1 VSNSNNLGKELK
13 RLRKELA
20 ALGAKDKKF
29 HYIIGDPNEA
39 AEARL
44 ERLIADG
51 KIAKGDEY
59 QLIDIAWTPR
69 VLRGASYI
77 PEGTSADPYAE
88 PALPPMPVVNV
99 TKQMEE
105 EREQRWKEHVKK
117 IEKDGERYD
126 PNKPKYGDGIY

>member
-1 VSNSNNLGKELK
+1 VSNSNNISKELK

-29 HYIIGDPNEA
+29 HFVIGNPNEA

-44 ERLIADG
+44 ERLMAEG
-51 KIAKGDEY
+51 KITTGDEY
-59 QLIDIAWTPR
+59 QLIDLAWTPR

-88 PALPPMPVVNV
+88 PALPPMAVVNV
-99 TKQMEE
+99 SKLAEE
-105 EREQRWKEHVKK
+105 EREERWKKHLKK

-126 PNKPKYGDGIY
+126 PDKPKYGDGIY